1 METLKLMFPAL
12 ALRQSKSRNRRL
24 CVINAQKNI
33 FMLLVEAWSVQHET
47 LYTIRVL
54 AVFDFYYRT

>member
-33 FMLLVEAWSVQHET
+33 YICFWWKHGQFKNT
-47 LYTIRVL
+47 GTN
-54 AVFDFYYRT
+54 

>member
-1 METLKLMFPAL
+1 METLKLMFPVL

-33 FMLLVEAWSVQHET
+33 FMIVVEAWSVQKHRNKLGE
-47 LYTIRVL
+47 
-54 AVFDFYYRT
+54 